1 MNKKTNGTLSSGKKA
16 PKAGME
22 KKRAENEVY
31 AAIAMAL
38 HEMQDEVHDPE
49 SLVLTFSPVRQNYSP
64 WSSKIYTL
72 SEMPQKK

>member
-1 MNKKTNGTLSSGKKA
+1 MSKKTNGTTSDSTPL
-16 PKAGME
+16 E
-22 KKRAENEVY
+22 RDIDTNRTENEVF

-49 SLVLTFSPVRQNYSP
+49 SLVLTISPVRQNYSP

-72 SEMPQKK
+72 SEIPNRK

>member
-1 MNKKTNGTLSSGKKA
+1 MSKKTNGTTSDSKPL
-16 PKAGME
+16 
-22 KKRAENEVY
+22 KRDIDTNRTENEVF

-49 SLVLTFSPVRQNYSP
+49 SLVLTISPVRQNYSP

-72 SEMPQKK
+72 SEIPNRK